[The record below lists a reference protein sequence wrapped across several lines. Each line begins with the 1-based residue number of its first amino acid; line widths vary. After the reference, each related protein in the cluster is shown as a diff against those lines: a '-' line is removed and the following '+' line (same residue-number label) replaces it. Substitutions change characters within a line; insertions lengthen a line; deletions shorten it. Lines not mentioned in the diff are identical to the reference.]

1 MRAIALTVFLSSV
14 FFCALAQSDQKPVP
28 QEFNKSFAV
37 KYNPV
42 ALAFGGIAFQGEYH
56 FKRKKSFTLGINV
69 PAQMTRRI
77 EVNNQERDVTTKTF
91 STYAGYRM
99 YFGKKPMRGFYF
111 EPFLHYTQNEMAS
124 IIDGTLSG
132 APVDFAATGKY
143 TAFGLGA
150 QLGVQF
156 LIANRVV
163 IDLFILG
170 PEANSTKYTLVLRDI
185 TSAGPWDAQ
194 DVADAQRE
202 INETIED
209 VPGLKNK
216 VKVTLDANQKT
227 ATSDYKGFLPG
238 VRGGLSVG
246 IRF

>member
-1 MRAIALTVFLSSV
+1 MKKVSFIL
-14 FFCALAQSDQKPVP
+14 CALLMILAAHAQDSASKETHDLFP
-28 QEFNKSFAV
+28 SFGV
-37 KYNPV
+37 KYNPT

-69 PAQMTRRI
+69 PAQMTRSI
-77 EVNNQERDVTTKTF
+77 EVDGKDRDVTTKTLSF
-91 STYAGYRM
+91 YGGYRM
-99 YFGKKPMRGFYF
+99 YLGKKSMRGFYF
-111 EPFLHYTQNEMAS
+111 EPFLHYTQNEMSS
-124 IIDGTLSG
+124 IIDGDLSG
-132 APVDFAATGKY
+132 APVDFASTGKY
-143 TAFGLGA
+143 TAFGVGA

-156 LIANRVV
+156 MIAKRVI
-163 IDLFILG
+163 IDFFFLG
-170 PEANSTKYTLVLRDI
+170 PEANSTKYSLVMRDI
-185 TSAGPWDAQ
+185 TTVGPWDAQ

-202 INETIED
+202 INQTIED

-238 VRGGLSVG
+238 FRGGLSIG